1 MSTRLKFEIA
11 SDVLVM
17 PLLEG
22 NDIGI
27 GMVIDASAIACVVC
41 SRSSRAAWHL
51 RQPLRSRANKQE
63 EVRCKLALG

>member
-27 GMVIDASAIACVVC
+27 GMVIDASAIACLFC

-51 RQPLRSRANKQE
+51 RHPL
-63 EVRCKLALG
+63 

>member
-27 GMVIDASAIACVVC
+27 GMVIDASAIACLVC
-41 SRSSRAAWHL
+41 SRSSRAALHL
-51 RQPLRSRANKQE
+51 RQPL
-63 EVRCKLALG
+63 